1 MALSLTRQDII
12 LGSLKKELWDK
23 FSMTLLTTSEES
35 H

>member
-1 MALSLTRQDII
+1 MAVTNMS
-12 LGSLKKELWDK
+12 GYHPWVFKKELWDK